1 MCVFTYCPC
10 GSTETQHRLYY
21 GAFCWHFALPSDS
34 YELKRKTNRRL
45 CVFYLHLTLIDT
57 LVVCQIHT
65 QTHCKQN
72 QRCLPFWMKT
82 MYARARSAKHRSE
95 VGLPPKPNE
104 WESHLSNLLF
114 FCHLT
119 KKKLRCKI
127 YGNNGVN
134 FFLDLDF
141 FSPLNHHY
149 YDNFK
154 LNFFLLKI
162 FWCQKWILFFGTKT
176 FRLWKK
182 NNSSNKLKIGFYI
195 WNRGKIN

>member
-134 FFLDLDF
+134 SFLDLHF
-141 FSPLNHHY
+141 FFTTKSSLIWQFQAQFFFVE
-149 YDNFK
+149 NF
-154 LNFFLLKI
+154 LVPEMNFI
-162 FWCQKWILFFGTKT
+162 FRYQNISTV
-176 FRLWKK
+176 KK
-182 NNSSNKLKIGFYI
+182 KQFKQ
-195 WNRGKIN
+195 